1 MILIWL
7 VLVFVL
13 ALLVSLLVTPLV
25 IRGATALRLY
35 DSPDGGRRL
44 HALPVPR
51 FGGVAVFAGASL
63 ASAVILGI
71 AGDTL
76 FPVGLSGADARY
88 LAGIFAGASL
98 LFFVG
103 ALDDIRTLSPGTKLV
118 AQLVAAGIAVYGGV
132 RIENLTLGYGVG
144 VNVGILAYPLVVVW
158 IVGVT
163 NAYNL
168 IDGLNGLAGGIAI
181 VACSTL
187 VIVSV
192 ALGNN
197 IALVPS
203 LAIAGAM
210 LGFLRYNFPTA
221 RVFLG
226 DSGSLSVGFLLSVLS
241 LKAAQVPG
249 PSVLAVVPLLTL
261 FVPLLDTLL
270 AMIRRWLRNVPLS
283 GADARHIHH
292 RLLALGLSQ
301 ERTAMVLWGLAAAMG
316 VFGLLIAL
324 TAPFVAAS
332 IAILGLVGLSV
343 MVIYG
348 TNLLSYHEFMVAGE
362 VLLSAPSRVRRVIS
376 DQIVALDANVQI
388 QNARGLDSIQSIL
401 SATAVRFGFLHMR
414 LINSQMPESDYE
426 LPAEEWA
433 WKLEYPLRT
442 GLPERSAPT
451 SVLAIWCGAEHNV
464 RPYGAERAA
473 KILAPALEKWI
484 VAADANSLDVVAKPA
499 ARKRSFVTRRRGNLS
514 S

>member
-1 MILIWL
+1 MILIWF
-7 VLVFVL
+7 VTVFVL
-13 ALLVSLLVTPLV
+13 ALIFSSLITPLV
-25 IRGATALRLY
+25 IRGSTALGLY
-35 DSPDGGRRL
+35 DAPDGGRRL
-44 HALPVPR
+44 HAVPVPR
-51 FGGVAVFAGASL
+51 FGGVAVFCGASV
-63 ASAVILGI
+63 ASAIVLGL
-71 AGDTL
+71 AGQTL
-76 FPVGLSGADARY
+76 FPAGVSADDARY

-98 LFFVG
+98 LFFIG
-103 ALDDIRTLSPGTKLV
+103 ALDDIRALSARAKFV
-118 AQLVAAGIAVYGGV
+118 AQLIAAGIAVYGGV
-132 RIENLTLGYGVG
+132 RIESLTLGYGVG
-144 VNVGILAYPLVVVW
+144 VDVGLLAYPLVVVW

-181 VACSTL
+181 VAAGTL
-187 VIVSV
+187 VVAGV
-192 ALGNN
+192 ALGNH
-197 IALVPS
+197 IALVPA
-203 LAIAGAM
+203 LALAGAM
-210 LGFLRYNFPTA
+210 VGFLRYNFPTA

-226 DSGSLSVGFLLSVLS
+226 DSGSLSVGFLLAVLS

-249 PSVLAVVPLLTL
+249 PSVLVVVPLLTL
-261 FVPLLDTLL
+261 FVPLLDTFL
-270 AMIRRWLRNVPLS
+270 AIIRRWLRNVPLS

-292 RLLALGLSQ
+292 RLLALGLSP
-301 ERTAMVLWGLAAAMG
+301 ERTAVLLWGLAAGMG

-348 TNLLSYHEFMVAGE
+348 TNLLSYHEFIVAGE

-388 QNARGLDSIQSIL
+388 ENAPGLENIQSIL

-414 LINSQMPESDYE
+414 LIGSQGLEPGFA
-426 LPAEEWA
+426 LPEEWA

-442 GLPERSAPT
+442 GLTERSASA
-451 SVLAIWCGAEHNV
+451 SVLAIWCSAEANV

-473 KILAPALEKWI
+473 KILAPALEKWL
-484 VAADANSLDVVAKPA
+484 VAAGGQKLDVIAKPA
-499 ARKRSFVTRRRGNLS
+499 ERKRSFVARRIGNLRS
-514 S
+514 